1 MQPRGG
7 GTRDACDDSRL
18 CAASATA
25 PASLAISNVHRCC
38 PWNPS
43 LLYSSF
49 LGLRVELT
57 GWRLKVPYPATGGD
71 SRRGPALGGTS
82 GSPVPRRTE
91 RWGLGWL

>member
-1 MQPRGG
+1 MQPLGG
-7 GTRDACDDSRL
+7 GIRDACDDSRL

-49 LGLRVELT
+49 LGLRGELT
-57 GWRLKVPYPATGGD
+57 GSRWKVRYAATGGD
-71 SRRGPALGGTS
+71 SPRGPALRRTS